1 MQPFALFQQDKSG
14 THGERGHQSEQ
25 SGEETYQAVGK
36 DKAENGPADSSGRP
50 IDVPPL
56 KSHQFKRPLK
66 PLEQWVPRV
75 AAVVRLGSHAPL
87 SGDTEKQRKCLC
99 SSYQEDTSS
108 YNHHD
113 RLLEILLITRNVL
126 IINIK

>member
-50 IDVPPL
+50 IDVPP
-56 KSHQFKRPLK
+56 P
-66 PLEQWVPRV
+66 EVPSV
-75 AAVVRLGSHAPL
+75 QEAVEAP
-87 SGDTEKQRKCLC
+87 
-99 SSYQEDTSS
+99 
-108 YNHHD
+108 
-113 RLLEILLITRNVL
+113 
-126 IINIK
+126 